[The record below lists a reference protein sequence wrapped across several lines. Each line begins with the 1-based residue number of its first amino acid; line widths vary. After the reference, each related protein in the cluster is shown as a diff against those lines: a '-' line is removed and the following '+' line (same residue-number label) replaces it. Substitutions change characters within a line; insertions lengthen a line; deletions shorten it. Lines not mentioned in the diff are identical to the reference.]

1 MTMDRRSFLKHAGV
15 GLAAGTFAF
24 PSISRG
30 GPVVNWRM
38 ASSYPPD
45 LDTLNGTGEFLAQR
59 VSELTDGQFQIE
71 FYPAD
76 EIVPAFGVLD
86 AVRNG
91 TVELGY
97 TASYYY
103 YDRDVTFCF
112 DAAIPFGMNNR
123 QMDAWYRE
131 GNGGKLMREFFAKW
145 NIVTFPCGNTGTQM
159 GGWFRKEIRNV
170 QDLKGLKM
178 RIAGLGADV
187 MAKLG
192 VIPQQLPGTDIL
204 AALESG
210 SIDAAE
216 WVGPYDDL
224 QLGLY
229 TAAKYYYY
237 PGWWEGSVQISA
249 YVNAKKWTELP
260 AQYQAAF
267 RSACADAHT
276 EMLARYDALN
286 PAALQRLVALGARVT
301 PFPKQVMDKAYEEA
315 LALYADISARNS
327 GFATIYADYKAFRD
341 ASNAWN
347 RIADSSFA
355 RFMESRL

>member
-1 MTMDRRSFLKHAGV
+1 MDRRSFLKHAGV
-15 GLAAGTFAF
+15 GLAAGAFAF

-30 GPVVNWRM
+30 EPVITWRM

-45 LDTLNGTGEFLAQR
+45 LATLNGIGEFLGQR
-59 VSELTDGQFQIE
+59 VAELTGGQFQIE
-71 FYPAD
+71 FFPAG

-97 TASYYY
+97 TSSYYY

-131 GNGGKLMREFFAKW
+131 GNGGKLMGEFFAKW
-145 NIVTFPCGNTGTQM
+145 NIVAIPCGNTGTQM
-159 GGWFRKEIRNV
+159 GGWFRKEIRNLH
-170 QDLKGLKM
+170 DLKGLKM

-192 VIPQQLPGTDIL
+192 VLPQQLPAGDIL
-204 AALESG
+204 AALKSG
-210 SIDAAE
+210 IIDAAE

-224 QLGLY
+224 QLGLN
-229 TAAKYYYY
+229 TAAQFYYY
-237 PGWWEGSVQISA
+237 PGWWEGGVQISA
-249 YVNAKKWTELP
+249 YANAGKWAELP

-267 RSACADAHT
+267 RSACADAHS
-276 EMLARYDALN
+276 ELLARYDDLN
-286 PAALQRLVALGARVT
+286 PGALQQLLAYGTRLT
-301 PFPKQVMDKAYEEA
+301 PFPKQVMDEAYEA
-315 LALYADISARNS
+315 AQVLYSELSAKNP
-327 GFATIYADYKAFRD
+327 GFATIYADYKSFMD
-341 ASNAWN
+341 ANNAWN
-347 RIADSSFA
+347 RIADSAFA

>member
-1 MTMDRRSFLKHAGV
+1 MDRRSFLKHAGV
-15 GLAAGTFAF
+15 GLAAGTFAL

-30 GPVVNWRM
+30 AQLINWRM
-38 ASSYPPD
+38 ASSYPTG
-45 LDTLNGTGEFLAQR
+45 LDTLTGVGKYLTQR
-59 VSELTDGQFQIE
+59 VSELTDGQFHIE
-71 FYPAD
+71 FFPAD

-86 AVRNG
+86 AVKNG

-97 TASYYY
+97 TSSYYY
-103 YDRDVTFCF
+103 YDRDPTFCF

-123 QMDAWYRE
+123 QVDAWYRE
-131 GNGGKLMREFFAKW
+131 GNGRKLMSDFFARW

-159 GGWFRKEIRNV
+159 GGWFRREIRNV
-170 QDLKGLKM
+170 HDLKGLKM

-192 VIPQQLPGTDIL
+192 VIPQQLPGGEIL
-204 AALESG
+204 SALEKG

-224 QLGLY
+224 KLGLY

-249 YVNAKKWTELP
+249 YANARTWAKLP
-260 AQYQAAF
+260 EQFQAAF

-276 EMLARYDALN
+276 ELLARYDALN
-286 PAALQRLVALGARVT
+286 PPALQQLVGFGARLT
-301 PFPKQVMDKAYEEA
+301 PFPKQVMDQAYDA
-315 LALYADISARNS
+315 AQALYAEISAKNP
-327 GFATIYADYKAFRD
+327 GFATIYADYKKFMD
-341 ASNAWN
+341 ASNTWN
-347 RIADSSFA
+347 RIADSAFA